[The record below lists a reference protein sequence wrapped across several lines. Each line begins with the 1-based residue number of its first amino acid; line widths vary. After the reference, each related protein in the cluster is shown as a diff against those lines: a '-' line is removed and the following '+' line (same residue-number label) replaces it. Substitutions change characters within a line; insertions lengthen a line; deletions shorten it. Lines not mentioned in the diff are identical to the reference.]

1 MRRAAEII
9 AFLGLSAMV
18 HAGVMAGIGDS
29 MGGPQAQGQGG
40 VDRVTLTAAPESM
53 AAMADRWTA
62 APQAMIRPT
71 ALQSP
76 DMGTQPMMPR
86 HDPAAPGLTLPR
98 APQLAHPDAPPTAP
112 SMSDSAPPP
121 PDTALAQSPR
131 PTPRP
136 ATHQSAPQSAPQ
148 PARIAQGH
156 GGGVTNGAA
165 TALAPTTPALSQAQ
179 RQSLMAEWG
188 GQIMA
193 RIERARP
200 RVTGK
205 GQVTL
210 TLRIGRDG
218 MLAALGVAQGS
229 GNTALDEAAL
239 AAVRRAGQFPA
250 APEAL
255 REASYA
261 FTLPIRFR

>member
-1 MRRAAEII
+1 MAEII

-29 MGGPQAQGQGG
+29 TGGPQAQGQAGA
-40 VDRVTLTAAPESM
+40 DRITLAAAPESM
-53 AAMADRWTA
+53 AALAHRWTEP
-62 APQAMIRPT
+62 PQAATSPT

-76 DMGTQPMMPR
+76 QMMAQPMMPR
-86 HDPAAPGLTLPR
+86 LETAAPGLSMPR
-98 APQLAHPDAPPTAP
+98 APELARPDAPPLAP
-112 SMSDSAPPP
+112 SMTESAPP

-136 ATHQSAPQSAPQ
+136 EAASAPASTPQ
-148 PARIAQGH
+148 AARVAQGL
-156 GGGVTNGAA
+156 GGGVTSGSAPAPAA
-165 TALAPTTPALSQAQ
+165 ATPALSQAQ

-200 RVTGK
+200 RVHAS

-210 TLRIGRDG
+210 SLSIGRDG
-218 MLAALGVAQGS
+218 TLATLGVARSS
-229 GNTALDEAAL
+229 GDQALDEAAL
-239 AAVRRAGQFPA
+239 SAVRRVGRFPP
-250 APEAL
+250 APDAL

-261 FTLPIRFR
+261 FNRPIRFR